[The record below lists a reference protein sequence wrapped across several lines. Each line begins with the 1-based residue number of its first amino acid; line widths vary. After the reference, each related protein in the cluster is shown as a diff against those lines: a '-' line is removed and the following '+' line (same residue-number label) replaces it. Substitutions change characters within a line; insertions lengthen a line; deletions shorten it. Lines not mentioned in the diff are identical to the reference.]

1 MIYLKKISA
10 LLLALLICFTCFSGE
25 IAFGTGYAEYD
36 TEASNT
42 EFAQKTAEIIKNE
55 SNPSSM
61 LRIIGRF
68 SKKPTDSAFSDA
80 EDAVISDDGRFV
92 LQFSSEEKLLDCL
105 EKLNN
110 NPDIIYAERDCA
122 VYTEAVEEADEC
134 LSWGVEAIEA
144 DIYSESLSSSE
155 SDKAVTVAIIDSGSQ
170 DIDFLKDRLVPGYD
184 FYDNDSDAI
193 QDESLD
199 SHGTFLASII
209 VDCTRNLPVKIMP
222 VRVLKSETGS
232 LINAVNGIY
241 YAVDNGADVIN
252 FCLGA
257 ELKNCRSLEDA
268 VNYAEQNDVTVVVCA
283 GNIKKDI
290 ANYCPAHI
298 NSALTVTS
306 IDSDYRFSESFSGFG
321 DRVNLAAPGENIT
334 GYNALGEITSLNG
347 TSMSTAFVAAAAA
360 MFRLD
365 NPACN
370 NNQVRDALISCA
382 KDYGDV
388 GWDKYYGWG
397 VPKLGLLAS
406 SDKVYVESVSF
417 SQDSYTLFEETTLEI
432 NPVFSPADAT
442 DKRFTLSSTNECISI
457 NGNIITAVSE
467 CTATLTI
474 TTNDGLYCDTV
485 EITVNKTPELKIR
498 NNPVTKTIN
507 YGETLKLTA
516 EILNKPKTSVIWWYV
531 NEVKTA
537 EGETFEI
544 SLESGSVE
552 VTAKLVNAAGT
563 IITDKDGNEISDSQ
577 TISVKSGFLQKLI
590 SFFKNL
596 FGFNRTVV
604 QIFSKTTFLER

>member
-1 MIYLKKISA
+1 MINFKRVSA
-10 LLLALLICFTCFSGE
+10 LLLSLLIFFGCFADG
-25 IAFGTGYAEYD
+25 IAVASEHIELNAEV
-36 TEASNT
+36 SNT
-42 EFAQKTAEIIKNE
+42 EFAKETAEIIKNKD
-55 SNPSSM
+55 NSSAM
-61 LRIIGRF
+61 LRITGRF
-68 SKKPTDSAFSDA
+68 GKEPADSAFDGA
-80 EDAVISDDGRFV
+80 DDTVISEDGRFV

-105 EKLNN
+105 EKLKS

-144 DIYSESLSSSE
+144 DVYSESLSSSA
-155 SDKAVTVAIIDSGSQ
+155 SDKTITVAIIDSGSQ

-193 QDESLD
+193 QDESSD

-268 VNYAEQNDVTVVVCA
+268 VNYAEQKDVTVVVCA

-290 ANYCPAHI
+290 ADYCPAHI
-298 NSALTVTS
+298 DSAITVTS
-306 IDSDYRFSESFSGFG
+306 INSDYAFSESFSGFG
-321 DRVNLAAPGENIT
+321 DKVDFAAPGENII
-334 GYNALGEITSLNG
+334 GYNASGEKQALSG

-370 NNQVRDALISCA
+370 NNQVRNALISCA
-382 KDYGDV
+382 KDYGDT
-388 GWDKYYGWG
+388 GWDKYYGRG
-397 VPKLGLLAS
+397 VPKLGSLAN

-417 SQDSYTLFEETTLEI
+417 LQDSYALFEGATLEFI
-432 NPVFSPADAT
+432 PVFSPADAT
-442 DKRFTLSSTNECISI
+442 DKRYTLSANNECVST

-467 CTATLTI
+467 GAAVLTV
-474 TTNDGLYCDTV
+474 TSNDGLYSDAV
-485 EITVNKTPELKIR
+485 EITVSKTPELKIR
-498 NNPVTKTIN
+498 NNTGSISVN
-507 YGETLKLTA
+507 YGEILRLTA
-516 EILNKPKTSVIWWYV
+516 DTLYKPENSTVLWYV
-531 NEVKTA
+531 NGVKTA
-537 EGETFEI
+537 EGEVFETSALTDNI
-544 SLESGSVE
+544 NI
-552 VTAKLVNAAGT
+552 TAKLVDAGGNT
-563 IITDKDGNEISDSQ
+563 ILNSQGCEISDSE
-577 TISVKSGFLQKLI
+577 TVAVNSGFFRKII

-596 FGFNRTVV
+596 FRLNRTVV
-604 QIFSKTTFLER
+604 QFIFED

>member
-1 MIYLKKISA
+1 MINLKKISA
-10 LLLALLICFTCFSGE
+10 LLLSLLIFFACFADGIAVASEHIE
-25 IAFGTGYAEYD
+25 IH
-36 TEASNT
+36 TEVSNT
-42 EFAQKTAEIIKNE
+42 EFAKETAEIIKAE
-55 SNPSSM
+55 GDTSSM

-68 SKKPTDSAFSDA
+68 GKKPDVSIFDEADDTVLS
-80 EDAVISDDGRFV
+80 EDGRFV
-92 LQFSSEEKLLDCL
+92 LQFSSEKELLDCL

-122 VYTEAVEEADEC
+122 VYTEAIEEADEY

-144 DIYSESLSSSE
+144 DIYSKFLAPLTF
-155 SDKAVTVAIIDSGSQ
+155 DKSVTVAVIDSGSQ
-170 DIDFLKDRLVPGYD
+170 DIDFLKDRLVTGYD

-222 VRVLKSETGS
+222 VRVLKSEMGS

-268 VNYAEQNDVTVVVCA
+268 VNYAEQKDVTVVVCA
-283 GNIKKDI
+283 GNIKSDI
-290 ANYCPAHI
+290 ADYCPAHI
-298 NSALTVTS
+298 DSAITVTS
-306 IDSDYRFSESFSGFG
+306 INSDYAFSESFSGFG
-321 DRVNLAAPGENIT
+321 DKVDLAAPGENIT
-334 GYNALGEITSLNG
+334 GYNALGEISSLNG

-370 NNQVRDALISCA
+370 NNQVRDALISCS
-382 KDYGDV
+382 KDYGDT
-388 GWDKYYGWG
+388 GWDEYYGWG
-397 VPKLGLLAS
+397 VPKLGSLAN

-417 SQDSYTLFEETTLEI
+417 SQDSYALFEEATLEI